1 MKSYYYLVTGLPDVS
16 PEDAKLTYSVADF
29 RRDCMEQLNKADCRR
44 MNLFFLQYDNG
55 NLLRLLAD
63 IDVLEWDER
72 GTLERDLFVATI
84 EAVRAEE
91 KLPEGL
97 PPYMVAYIR
106 ECLSEEAPAL
116 GLPEDRLTTLYYEHL
131 CGCNNP
137 FLQKWFTFNL
147 HLNNIL
153 IALTARRFGFD
164 AAPYLVG
171 DNEVV
176 RALRTSGTRDF
187 GLSSELDYFEELA
200 RISDITDPVEKERR
214 LDLLKW
220 NWLEEEIFFHPFTF
234 ERVFAYLIRLSIVE
248 RWSTNDKER
257 GHEVFV
263 GLIDKLKGEV
273 EVPAEFKS

>member
-1 MKSYYYLVTGLPDVS
+1 MKSYYYLVTGLPGVS

-29 RRDCMEQLNKADCRR
+29 RRDCMEQLDKADRR
-44 MNLFFLQYDNG
+44 RVNLFFLQYDNG
-55 NLLRLLAD
+55 NLLRLLTD
-63 IDVLEWDER
+63 IDTPEWDER
-72 GTLERDLFVATI
+72 GTLERDLIVATI

-91 KLPEGL
+91 KLPVGL
-97 PPYMVAYIR
+97 PAYMVAYIR
-106 ECLSEEAPAL
+106 ERLSEEAPAP

-131 CGCNNP
+131 CGCSNP

-248 RWSTNDKER
+248 RWSTIDKER